1 MGGGAQRLQKGPR
14 WRRGHHCLSRCRGA
28 EYKVRS
34 RGSGE
39 HSRMRPCVQGTEPCR
54 VPLGPGWKGTCS
66 PSGVYDSVLSH

>member
-14 WRRGHHCLSRCRGA
+14 WRRGHHGLSA
-28 EYKVRS
+28 VAVRS